1 MAYRRGL
8 RLGRMAPGKFSPAR
22 GSAEDRARWYGEPVQ
37 RAGPLSLGSLRDL
50 GAQLRLAVAAE
61 LEAPS
66 ASPGLLRSG
75 LADVWARFASPTRPL
90 RIPDGC
96 RVVGVG
102 GATLGGSG
110 RTPVV
115 HAVAEALS
123 VAGAR
128 VVVVGHGYRA
138 VRAPARVVSVKDTSH
153 DVGDEARLLASNLP
167 SVPIV
172 VGASRQR
179 AVELAAT
186 LGDIVVVDGLLQA
199 APERLAL
206 AILAVDAERPWGAG
220 ACPPLGDLRAPPRT
234 LLAAADCVL
243 RVGVP
248 SPEAAPFAPGVPS
261 CDAPT
266 RHCLSGALAPDHR
279 PALFVSVARPER
291 VLRALLGLG
300 VVPSV
305 VVRAPDHRPLD
316 ARRAIEAAGVEPS
329 GRARPLQWILTEKC
343 LAGLGGNLAAHA
355 IFGGNH
361 AVLRQRL
368 ELPVEM
374 SARLHRLHYSVP

>member
-1 MAYRRGL
+1 
-8 RLGRMAPGKFSPAR
+8 
-22 GSAEDRARWYGEPVQ
+22 V
-37 RAGPLSLGSLRDL
+37 
-50 GAQLRLAVAAE
+50 QLRLAVAAE

-66 ASPGLLRSG
+66 VSAGVVRRG
-75 LADVWARFASPTRPL
+75 LADVWGRLASPTRDLHLP
-90 RIPDGC
+90 RGC

-115 HAVAEALS
+115 QAVAEALWA
-123 VAGAR
+123 AGAR

-138 VRAPARVVSVKDTSH
+138 LRAPARVVSVKDTSD
-153 DVGDEARLLASNLP
+153 DVGDEARLLADSLP

-172 VGASRQR
+172 VGGSRQR
-179 AVELAAT
+179 AVDLAAT

-220 ACPPLGDLRAPPRT
+220 ACPPLGDLRAPPGA

-248 SPEAAPFAPGVPS
+248 SSGAAPFAPGVA
-261 CDAPT
+261 CWEAPT
-266 RHCLSGALAPDHR
+266 WHRLSRALAPDHR
-279 PALFVSVARPER
+279 AALFVSVARPER
-291 VLRALLGLG
+291 VLRALSGLG

-305 VVRAPDHRPLD
+305 VVRAPDHRAGD
-316 ARRAIEAAGVEPS
+316 ARRAIEAARAEPT
-329 GRARPLQWILTEKC
+329 GRAGPLQWILTEKC

-355 IFGGNH
+355 IFGENH
-361 AVLRQRL
+361 TVLRQRL

-374 SARLHRLHYSVP
+374 RARLHRLHYSVP